1 MKEFAYSEPC
11 LDEEDKKAVLEV
23 LNSKQLEFAYSEPC
37 LDEEDKKA
45 VLEVLN
51 SKQLTQGKRSL
62 LFEEALCEFLGV
74 KHALVFNSATS
85 ALLTLYRNFSD
96 FNADCNEIIT
106 TPISF
111 VATANMLL
119 ESGYK
124 PVFAEIKNDGNID
137 ELALEKLINERTKA
151 IVSVDY
157 AGKSVEIG
165 SIQKLCKRHSLSF
178 LSDSSHA
185 LGSEYQ
191 NKKVGGFALASVFSF
206 HAIKPITTAEG
217 GAVVTNDGELYEKM
231 KLFRSH
237 GMLKK
242 DFFEG
247 EVKSIGHNFRLNEI
261 QSALGLSQLKKAPL
275 LMQKREEIALVYDRI
290 FKDNPYFTPL
300 HPLLKD
306 KSSNHLYPIL
316 MRQKFFTCKKL
327 ILENLHKHGILA
339 QVHYKPIYQY
349 QLYQQLFNTAPL
361 KSAEDFYRAEISLPC
376 HANLDLGSVQNIA
389 HGVLKTFENLKV
401 K

>member
-1 MKEFAYSEPC
+1 MK
-11 LDEEDKKAVLEV
+11 
-23 LNSKQLEFAYSEPC
+23 EFAYSEPC

-62 LFEEALCEFLGV
+62 LFEESLCEFLGV

-96 FNADCNEIIT
+96 FSADCNEIIT
-106 TPISF
+106 TPMSF

-119 ESGYK
+119 ESGYR
-124 PVFAEIKNDGNID
+124 PVFAEVKNDGNID
-137 ELALEKLINERTKA
+137 ELALEKLITKKTKA

-157 AGKSVEIG
+157 AGKSVEIE
-165 SIQKLCKRHSLSF
+165 SIQKLCKKHSLSF

-217 GAVVTNDGELYEKM
+217 GAVVTNNSELYEKM

-316 MRQKFFTCKKL
+316 MDQKFFTFKRS
-327 ILENLHKHGILA
+327 ILESLHKRGILA

-361 KSAEDFYRAEISLPC
+361 KSAEDFYNAEISLPC
-376 HANLDLGSVQNIA
+376 HANLDLENAKAIA
-389 HGVLKTFENLKV
+389 HGVLKTFEDLKIE
-401 K
+401 

>member
-1 MKEFAYSEPC
+1 MK
-11 LDEEDKKAVLEV
+11 
-23 LNSKQLEFAYSEPC
+23 EFAYSEPC

-137 ELALEKLINERTKA
+137 ELVLEKLINEKTKA

-157 AGKSVEIG
+157 AGKSVEIE
-165 SIQKLCKRHSLSF
+165 SLQKLCKKHSLSF

-217 GAVVTNDGELYEKM
+217 GAVVTNDNELYEKM
-231 KLFRSH
+231 KWFRSH
-237 GMLKK
+237 GMIKK

-275 LMQKREEIALVYDRI
+275 LMQKREEIALTYDRI

-327 ILENLHKHGILA
+327 ILENLHKRGILA

-376 HANLDLGSVQNIA
+376 HANLDLESVHNIA
-389 HGVLKTFENLKV
+389 HGVLKTFEDLKIE
-401 K
+401 

>member
-1 MKEFAYSEPC
+1 MK
-11 LDEEDKKAVLEV
+11 
-23 LNSKQLEFAYSEPC
+23 EFAYSEPC

-119 ESGYK
+119 ESGYT
-124 PVFAEIKNDGNID
+124 PVFAGIKNDGNID
-137 ELALEKLINERTKA
+137 ELALEKLINEKTKA

-157 AGKSVEIG
+157 AGKSVEAK
-165 SIQKLCKRHSLSF
+165 SIQKLCKKHSLSF

-191 NKKVGGFALASVFSF
+191 NQKVGGFALASVFSF

-217 GAVVTNDGELYEKM
+217 GAVVTNDSELYEKM

-261 QSALGLSQLKKAPL
+261 QSTLGLSQLKKAPL
-275 LMQKREEIALVYDRI
+275 LMQKREEAALTYDRI

-316 MRQKFFTCKKL
+316 MRQKFFACKKL
-327 ILENLHKHGILA
+327 ILENLHKRGILA

-376 HANLDLGSVQNIA
+376 HANLNLESVQNIA
-389 HGVLKTFENLKV
+389 HGVLKTFENLKIE
-401 K
+401 

>member
-1 MKEFAYSEPC
+1 MK
-11 LDEEDKKAVLEV
+11 
-23 LNSKQLEFAYSEPC
+23 EFAYSEPC

-85 ALLTLYRNFSD
+85 SLLTLYRNFSD

-106 TPISF
+106 TPVSF

-124 PVFAEIKNDGNID
+124 PVFAEVKNDGNID
-137 ELALEKLINERTKA
+137 ELALEKLINEKTKA

-165 SIQKLCKRHSLSF
+165 SIQKLCKKHSLSF

-191 NKKVGGFALASVFSF
+191 NQKVGGFALASVFSF

-217 GAVVTNDGELYEKM
+217 GAVVTNNSELHEKM
-231 KLFRSH
+231 KWFRSH
-237 GMLKK
+237 GMIKK

-247 EVKSIGHNFRLNEI
+247 EVKSVGHNFRLNEI

-275 LMQKREEIALVYDRI
+275 FMQKREEIALTYDRI

-327 ILENLHKHGILA
+327 ILENLHKIGILA

-361 KSAEDFYRAEISLPC
+361 KSAEDFYCAEISLPC
-376 HANLDLGSVQNIA
+376 HANLNLESVQNIA
-389 HGVLKTFENLKV
+389 HGVLKTFEGFNRISSI
-401 K
+401 

>member
-1 MKEFAYSEPC
+1 MK
-11 LDEEDKKAVLEV
+11 
-23 LNSKQLEFAYSEPC
+23 EFAYSEPC

-85 ALLTLYRNFSD
+85 ALLTLYRNFSG

-124 PVFAEIKNDGNID
+124 PVFAGIKNDGNID
-137 ELALEKLINERTKA
+137 ELALEKLINEKTKA

-231 KLFRSH
+231 KWFRSH
-237 GMLKK
+237 GMIKK

-327 ILENLHKHGILA
+327 ILENLHKRGILA

-376 HANLDLGSVQNIA
+376 HANLDLESAQTIA
-389 HGVLKTFENLKV
+389 HGVLKTFEDLKIE
-401 K
+401 

>member
-1 MKEFAYSEPC
+1 MK
-11 LDEEDKKAVLEV
+11 
-23 LNSKQLEFAYSEPC
+23 EFAYSEPC

-124 PVFAEIKNDGNID
+124 PVFAGIKNDGNID
-137 ELALEKLINERTKA
+137 ELALEKLINKRTKA

-157 AGKSVEIG
+157 AGKSVEIE

-217 GAVVTNDGELYEKM
+217 GAVVTNDGELYEKI

-237 GMLKK
+237 GMIKK

-327 ILENLHKHGILA
+327 ILENLHKRGILA

-376 HANLDLGSVQNIA
+376 HANLDLESVQNIA
-389 HGVLKTFENLKV
+389 HGVLKTFENLKIE
-401 K
+401 

>member
-1 MKEFAYSEPC
+1 MK
-11 LDEEDKKAVLEV
+11 
-23 LNSKQLEFAYSEPC
+23 EFAYSEPC

-96 FNADCNEIIT
+96 FSADCNEIIT

-137 ELALEKLINERTKA
+137 ELALEKLINEKTKA

-157 AGKSVEIG
+157 AGKSVEIE

-217 GAVVTNDGELYEKM
+217 GAVVTNDNELYEKM
-231 KLFRSH
+231 KWFRSH
-237 GMLKK
+237 GMIKK

-327 ILENLHKHGILA
+327 ILENLHKRGILA

-361 KSAEDFYRAEISLPC
+361 KSAQDFYRAEISLPC
-376 HANLDLGSVQNIA
+376 HANLDLESVQNIA
-389 HGVLKTFENLKV
+389 HGVLKTFENLKIE
-401 K
+401 

>member
-1 MKEFAYSEPC
+1 MK
-11 LDEEDKKAVLEV
+11 
-23 LNSKQLEFAYSEPC
+23 EFAYSEPC

-85 ALLTLYRNFSD
+85 ALLTLYRNFSG
-96 FNADCNEIIT
+96 FSADRNEIIT

-119 ESGYK
+119 ESGYR
-124 PVFAEIKNDGNID
+124 PVFAEVKNDGNID
-137 ELALEKLINERTKA
+137 ELALEKLITKKTKA

-165 SIQKLCKRHSLSF
+165 SIQKLCKKHSLSF

-185 LGSEYQ
+185 LGSEYHS
-191 NKKVGGFALASVFSF
+191 KKVGGFALASVFSF

-217 GAVVTNDGELYEKM
+217 GAVVTNNSELYEKM

-275 LMQKREEIALVYDRI
+275 LMQKREEIALVYDKI

-316 MRQKFFTCKKL
+316 MDQKFFTFKRS
-327 ILENLHKHGILA
+327 ILESLHKRGILA

-361 KSAEDFYRAEISLPC
+361 KNAEDFYNAEISLPC
-376 HANLDLGSVQNIA
+376 HANLNLESVQNIT
-389 HGVLKTFENLKV
+389 HGVLKTFENLKIE
-401 K
+401 

>member
-1 MKEFAYSEPC
+1 MK
-11 LDEEDKKAVLEV
+11 
-23 LNSKQLEFAYSEPC
+23 EFAYSEPC

-51 SKQLTQGKRSL
+51 SKQLTQGKHSL
-62 LFEEALCEFLGV
+62 LFEEALCEFFGV

-85 ALLTLYRNFSD
+85 ALLTLYRNFSG
-96 FNADCNEIIT
+96 FSAHCNEIIT

-119 ESGYK
+119 ESGYT
-124 PVFAEIKNDGNID
+124 PVFAEVKNDGNID
-137 ELALEKLINERTKA
+137 ELALEKLITKKTKA

-157 AGKSVEIG
+157 AGKSVEVG
-165 SIQKLCKRHSLSF
+165 SIQKLCKKHSLSF

-191 NKKVGGFALASVFSF
+191 NKKAGSFALASVFSF

-217 GAVVTNDGELYEKM
+217 GAVVTNDSELYEKM

-300 HPLLKD
+300 HPLLKYQ
-306 KSSNHLYPIL
+306 SSNHLYPIL
-316 MRQKFFTCKKL
+316 MDQKFFTCKKL
-327 ILENLHKHGILA
+327 ILENLHKRGILA

-361 KSAEDFYRAEISLPC
+361 KSAEDFYNAEISLPC
-376 HANLDLGSVQNIA
+376 HANLNLESVQNIA
-389 HGVLKTFENLKV
+389 HGVLKTFEGFNRMSSI
-401 K
+401 

>member
-1 MKEFAYSEPC
+1 MK
-11 LDEEDKKAVLEV
+11 
-23 LNSKQLEFAYSEPC
+23 EFAYSEPC

-137 ELALEKLINERTKA
+137 ELALEKLINEKTKA
-151 IVSVDY
+151 IVGVDY

-231 KLFRSH
+231 KWFRSH
-237 GMLKK
+237 GMIKK

-327 ILENLHKHGILA
+327 ILENLHKRGILA

-361 KSAEDFYRAEISLPC
+361 KSAENFYRAEISLPC
-376 HANLDLGSVQNIA
+376 HANLNLESAQAIA
-389 HGVLKTFENLKV
+389 HGVLKTFENLKIE
-401 K
+401 

>member
-1 MKEFAYSEPC
+1 MK
-11 LDEEDKKAVLEV
+11 
-23 LNSKQLEFAYSEPC
+23 EFAYSEPC

-137 ELALEKLINERTKA
+137 ELALEKLINKKTKA

-157 AGKSVEIG
+157 AGKSVEIE

-217 GAVVTNDGELYEKM
+217 GAVVTNDGELHEKM

-237 GMLKK
+237 GMIKK

-275 LMQKREEIALVYDRI
+275 LMQKREEVALIYDRI
-290 FKDNPYFTPL
+290 FKDSPYFTPL

-327 ILENLHKHGILA
+327 ILENLHKRGILA

-376 HANLDLGSVQNIA
+376 HANLDLESAQTIA
-389 HGVLKTFENLKV
+389 HGVLKTFEDLKIE
-401 K
+401 

>member
-1 MKEFAYSEPC
+1 MK
-11 LDEEDKKAVLEV
+11 
-23 LNSKQLEFAYSEPC
+23 EFAYSEPC

-85 ALLTLYRNFSD
+85 ALLTLYRNFSE
-96 FNADCNEIIT
+96 FSADCNEIIT

-119 ESGYK
+119 ESGYT
-124 PVFAEIKNDGNID
+124 PVFAGIKNDGNID
-137 ELALEKLINERTKA
+137 ELALEKLITKKTKA

-157 AGKSVEIG
+157 AGKSVEVG
-165 SIQKLCKRHSLSF
+165 SIQKLCKKHSLSF

-217 GAVVTNDGELYEKM
+217 GAVVTNDSELYEKM

-261 QSALGLSQLKKAPL
+261 QSALGLSQLKKAPF
-275 LMQKREEIALVYDRI
+275 LMQKREEAALTYDRI

-327 ILENLHKHGILA
+327 ILESLHKRGILA

-361 KSAEDFYRAEISLPC
+361 KSAEDFYNAEISLPC
-376 HANLDLGSVQNIA
+376 HANLNLENAKAIA
-389 HGVLKTFENLKV
+389 HGVLKTFEGFKID
-401 K
+401 

>member
-1 MKEFAYSEPC
+1 MK
-11 LDEEDKKAVLEV
+11 
-23 LNSKQLEFAYSEPC
+23 EFAYSEPC

-137 ELALEKLINERTKA
+137 ELALEKLINEKTKA

-231 KLFRSH
+231 KWFRSH
-237 GMLKK
+237 GMIKK

-261 QSALGLSQLKKAPL
+261 QSTLGLSQLKKAPL

-327 ILENLHKHGILA
+327 ILENLHKRGILA

-361 KSAEDFYRAEISLPC
+361 KNAENFYRAEISLPC
-376 HANLDLGSVQNIA
+376 HANLDLKSVQNIA
-389 HGVLKTFENLKV
+389 HGVLKTFEDLKIE
-401 K
+401 

>member
-1 MKEFAYSEPC
+1 MK
-11 LDEEDKKAVLEV
+11 
-23 LNSKQLEFAYSEPC
+23 EFAYSEPC

-137 ELALEKLINERTKA
+137 ELALEKLINEKTKA

-157 AGKSVEIG
+157 AGKSVEIE
-165 SIQKLCKRHSLSF
+165 SIQKLCRRHSLSF

-217 GAVVTNDGELYEKM
+217 GAVVTNDNELYEKM
-231 KLFRSH
+231 KWFRSH
-237 GMLKK
+237 GMIKK

-327 ILENLHKHGILA
+327 ILENLHKRGILA

-361 KSAEDFYRAEISLPC
+361 KSAEVFYRAEISLPC
-376 HANLDLGSVQNIA
+376 HANLDLESAQTIA
-389 HGVLKTFENLKV
+389 HGVLKTFENLKIE
-401 K
+401 

>member
-1 MKEFAYSEPC
+1 MK
-11 LDEEDKKAVLEV
+11 
-23 LNSKQLEFAYSEPC
+23 EFAYSEPC

-137 ELALEKLINERTKA
+137 ELALEKLINKKIKA

-217 GAVVTNDGELYEKM
+217 GAVVTNDNELYEKM
-231 KLFRSH
+231 KWFRSH
-237 GMLKK
+237 GMIKK

-327 ILENLHKHGILA
+327 ILENLHKRGILA

-376 HANLDLGSVQNIA
+376 HANLDLESVQNIA
-389 HGVLKTFENLKV
+389 HGVLKTFENLKIE
-401 K
+401 

>member
-1 MKEFAYSEPC
+1 MK
-11 LDEEDKKAVLEV
+11 K
-23 LNSKQLEFAYSEPC
+23 FAYSEPC

-51 SKQLTQGKRSL
+51 SKQLTQGKYSL

-74 KHALVFNSATS
+74 KHALAFNSATS
-85 ALLTLYRNFSD
+85 ALLTLYRNFSG
-96 FNADCNEIIT
+96 FSADRNEIIT

-119 ESGYK
+119 ESGYT
-124 PVFAEIKNDGNID
+124 PVFAEVKNDGNID
-137 ELALEKLINERTKA
+137 ELALEKLITKKTKA
-151 IVSVDY
+151 VVSVDY
-157 AGKSVEIG
+157 AGKSVEIE
-165 SIQKLCKRHSLSF
+165 SIQRLCKKHSLSF

-217 GAVVTNDGELYEKM
+217 GAVVTNDSELYEKM
-231 KLFRSH
+231 KSFRSH
-237 GMLKK
+237 GMIKK

-247 EVKSIGHNFRLNEI
+247 EVKSVGYNFRLNEI
-261 QSALGLSQLKKAPL
+261 QSTLGLSQLKKAPF

-300 HPLLKD
+300 HPLLKHQ
-306 KSSNHLYPIL
+306 SSNHLYPIL
-316 MRQKFFTCKKL
+316 MDQKFFTFKRS
-327 ILENLHKHGILA
+327 ILEFLHKLGILA

-361 KSAEDFYRAEISLPC
+361 KSAQDFYSAEISLPC
-376 HANLDLGSVQNIA
+376 HANLNLESVQNIA
-389 HGVLKTFENLKV
+389 HGVLKTFEGFNRMSSV
-401 K
+401 

>member
-23 LNSKQLEFAYSEPC
+23 LNSKQI
-37 LDEEDKKA
+37 
-45 VLEVLN
+45 
-51 SKQLTQGKRSL
+51 TQGKRSL

-96 FNADCNEIIT
+96 FNAHCNEIIT

-119 ESGYK
+119 ESGYT
-124 PVFAEIKNDGNID
+124 PVFAEVKNDGNID
-137 ELALEKLINERTKA
+137 ELALEKLITKKTKA

-157 AGKSVEIG
+157 AGKSVETK
-165 SIQKLCKRHSLSF
+165 SIQKLCKKHSLSF

-217 GAVVTNDGELYEKM
+217 GAVVTNNSELYEKM

-247 EVKSIGHNFRLNEI
+247 EVKSVGHNFRLNEI

-275 LMQKREEIALVYDRI
+275 LMQKREEIALTYDRI

-327 ILENLHKHGILA
+327 ILENLHKRGILA

-361 KSAEDFYRAEISLPC
+361 KSAEDFYNAEISLPC
-376 HANLDLGSVQNIA
+376 HANLNLESVQNIA
-389 HGVLKTFENLKV
+389 HGVLKTFEGFKIE
-401 K
+401 

>member
-1 MKEFAYSEPC
+1 MK
-11 LDEEDKKAVLEV
+11 K
-23 LNSKQLEFAYSEPC
+23 FAYSEPC

-51 SKQLTQGKRSL
+51 SKQLTQGKYSL

-74 KHALVFNSATS
+74 KHALAFNSATS

-96 FNADCNEIIT
+96 FNADRNEIIT

-124 PVFAEIKNDGNID
+124 PVFAEVKNDGNID
-137 ELALEKLINERTKA
+137 ELVLEKLITKKTKA

-157 AGKSVEIG
+157 AGKSVEAG
-165 SIQKLCKRHSLSF
+165 SIQKLCKKHSLSF

-217 GAVVTNDGELYEKM
+217 GAVVTNDSELYEKM
-231 KLFRSH
+231 KSFRSH

-261 QSALGLSQLKKAPL
+261 QSALGLSQLKKAPFL
-275 LMQKREEIALVYDRI
+275 RQKREEIALTYDRI

-300 HPLLKD
+300 HPLLKHQ
-306 KSSNHLYPIL
+306 SSNHLYPIL
-316 MRQKFFTCKKL
+316 MRQKFFTFKRS
-327 ILENLHKHGILA
+327 ILESLHKLGILA

-361 KSAEDFYRAEISLPC
+361 KSAQDFYDAEISLPC
-376 HANLDLGSVQNIA
+376 HANLDLESVQSIA
-389 HGVLKTFENLKV
+389 HGVLKTFEGFNRISSI
-401 K
+401 

>member
-1 MKEFAYSEPC
+1 MK
-11 LDEEDKKAVLEV
+11 
-23 LNSKQLEFAYSEPC
+23 EFAYSEPC

-85 ALLTLYRNFSD
+85 ALLTLYRNFSG
-96 FNADCNEIIT
+96 FSADCNEIIT

-111 VATANMLL
+111 VATASMLL

-124 PVFAEIKNDGNID
+124 PVFAEVKNDGNID
-137 ELALEKLINERTKA
+137 ELALEKLITKKTKA

-157 AGKSVEIG
+157 SGKSVEIG
-165 SIQKLCKRHSLSF
+165 SIQKLCKKHSLSF

-191 NKKVGGFALASVFSF
+191 NKKVGSFALASVFSF

-217 GAVVTNDGELYEKM
+217 GAVVTNDSELHEKM
-231 KLFRSH
+231 KSFRSH
-237 GMLKK
+237 GMIKK

-261 QSALGLSQLKKAPL
+261 QSALGLSQLKKAPF
-275 LMQKREEIALVYDRI
+275 LMQKREEAALVYDRI

-316 MRQKFFTCKKL
+316 MHQKFFIFKKL
-327 ILENLHKHGILA
+327 ILENLHKLGILA

-361 KSAEDFYRAEISLPC
+361 KSAEDFYNAEISLPC
-376 HANLDLGSVQNIA
+376 HANLNLESVQNIA
-389 HGVLKTFENLKV
+389 HSVLKTFESFNRISSI
-401 K
+401 

>member
-1 MKEFAYSEPC
+1 MK
-11 LDEEDKKAVLEV
+11 
-23 LNSKQLEFAYSEPC
+23 EFAYSEPC

-96 FNADCNEIIT
+96 FSADCNEIIT

-137 ELALEKLINERTKA
+137 ELALEKLINKKTKA

-231 KLFRSH
+231 KWFRSH
-237 GMLKK
+237 GMIKK

-327 ILENLHKHGILA
+327 ILENLHKRGILA

-361 KSAEDFYRAEISLPC
+361 KSAQDFYRAEISLPC
-376 HANLDLGSVQNIA
+376 HANLDLESVQNIA
-389 HGVLKTFENLKV
+389 HGVLKTFEDLKIE
-401 K
+401 

>member
-1 MKEFAYSEPC
+1 MKLFAYSEPC

-23 LNSKQLEFAYSEPC
+23 LNSKQI
-37 LDEEDKKA
+37 
-45 VLEVLN
+45 
-51 SKQLTQGKRSL
+51 TQGKRSL

-119 ESGYK
+119 ESGYR
-124 PVFAEIKNDGNID
+124 PVFAEVKNDGNID
-137 ELALEKLINERTKA
+137 ELALEKLITKKTKA

-165 SIQKLCKRHSLSF
+165 SIQKLCKKHSLSF

-185 LGSEYQ
+185 LGSEYHS
-191 NKKVGGFALASVFSF
+191 KKVGGFALASVFSF

-217 GAVVTNDGELYEKM
+217 GAVVTNDSELYEKM

-316 MRQKFFTCKKL
+316 MDQKFFTFKRS
-327 ILENLHKHGILA
+327 ILESLHKRGILA

-361 KSAEDFYRAEISLPC
+361 KSAEDFYNAEISLPC
-376 HANLDLGSVQNIA
+376 HANLNLESVQNIA
-389 HGVLKTFENLKV
+389 HGVLKTFESFNRMSPI
-401 K
+401 

>member
-1 MKEFAYSEPC
+1 MK
-11 LDEEDKKAVLEV
+11 
-23 LNSKQLEFAYSEPC
+23 EFAYSEPC

-124 PVFAEIKNDGNID
+124 PVFAGIKNDGNID
-137 ELALEKLINERTKA
+137 ELALEKLINEKTKA

-157 AGKSVEIG
+157 AGKSVEIE
-165 SIQKLCKRHSLSF
+165 SIQELCKKHSLSF

-217 GAVVTNDGELYEKM
+217 GAVVTNDSELYEKM

-275 LMQKREEIALVYDRI
+275 LMQKREEIALTYDRI

-316 MRQKFFTCKKL
+316 MRQKFFACKKL
-327 ILENLHKHGILA
+327 ILENLHKRGILA

-361 KSAEDFYRAEISLPC
+361 KSAEVFYRAEISLPC
-376 HANLDLGSVQNIA
+376 HANLNLESVQKIA
-389 HGVLKTFENLKV
+389 HGVLKTFEDLKIE
-401 K
+401 

>member
-1 MKEFAYSEPC
+1 MK
-11 LDEEDKKAVLEV
+11 
-23 LNSKQLEFAYSEPC
+23 EFAYSEPC

-85 ALLTLYRNFSD
+85 ALLTLYRNFSG
-96 FNADCNEIIT
+96 FSADRNEIIT

-119 ESGYK
+119 ESGYT
-124 PVFAEIKNDGNID
+124 PVFAGIKNDGNID
-137 ELALEKLINERTKA
+137 ELALEKLITKKTKA

-157 AGKSVEIG
+157 AGKSVEIE
-165 SIQKLCKRHSLSF
+165 SIQKLCKKHSLSF

-217 GAVVTNDGELYEKM
+217 GAVVTNNSELYEKM

-261 QSALGLSQLKKAPL
+261 QSALGLSQLKKAPF

-327 ILENLHKHGILA
+327 ILENLHKRGILA

-376 HANLDLGSVQNIA
+376 HANLNLESIQNIA
-389 HGVLKTFENLKV
+389 HGVLKTFEGFNRISSI
-401 K
+401 

>member
-1 MKEFAYSEPC
+1 MK
-11 LDEEDKKAVLEV
+11 
-23 LNSKQLEFAYSEPC
+23 EFAYSEPC

-85 ALLTLYRNFSD
+85 ALLTLYRNFSG

-124 PVFAEIKNDGNID
+124 PVFAGIKNDGNID
-137 ELALEKLINERTKA
+137 ELALEKLINEKTKA

-157 AGKSVEIG
+157 AGKSVEAK
-165 SIQKLCKRHSLSF
+165 SIQKLCKKHSLSF

-191 NKKVGGFALASVFSF
+191 NQKVGGFALASVFSF

-217 GAVVTNDGELYEKM
+217 GAVVTNDSELHEKM
-231 KLFRSH
+231 KWFRSH

-275 LMQKREEIALVYDRI
+275 FMQKREEIALTYDRI

-327 ILENLHKHGILA
+327 ILENLHKRGILA

-361 KSAEDFYRAEISLPC
+361 KSAENFYYAEISLPC
-376 HANLDLGSVQNIA
+376 HANLNLESVQNIA
-389 HGVLKTFENLKV
+389 HGVLKTFEGFNRISSI
-401 K
+401 

>member
-1 MKEFAYSEPC
+1 MK
-11 LDEEDKKAVLEV
+11 
-23 LNSKQLEFAYSEPC
+23 EFAYSEPC

-137 ELALEKLINERTKA
+137 ELALEKLINEKTKA

-217 GAVVTNDGELYEKM
+217 GAVVTNDSELHEKM
-231 KLFRSH
+231 KWFRSH

-327 ILENLHKHGILA
+327 ILENLHKRGILA

-361 KSAEDFYRAEISLPC
+361 KSAQDFYRAEISLPC
-376 HANLDLGSVQNIA
+376 HANLDLESVQNIA
-389 HGVLKTFENLKV
+389 HGVLKTFEDLKV
-401 K
+401 E

>member
-1 MKEFAYSEPC
+1 MK
-11 LDEEDKKAVLEV
+11 K
-23 LNSKQLEFAYSEPC
+23 FAYSEPC

-51 SKQLTQGKRSL
+51 SKQLTQGKYSL

-74 KHALVFNSATS
+74 KHALAFNSATS
-85 ALLTLYRNFSD
+85 ALLTLYRNFSE
-96 FNADCNEIIT
+96 FSADCNEIIT

-124 PVFAEIKNDGNID
+124 PVFAEIKNDGNVD
-137 ELALEKLINERTKA
+137 ELALEKLITKKTKA

-157 AGKSVEIG
+157 AGKSVEVG

-217 GAVVTNDGELYEKM
+217 GAVVTNNSELYEKM
-231 KLFRSH
+231 KWFRSH
-237 GMLKK
+237 GMIKK

-275 LMQKREEIALVYDRI
+275 LMQKREEIALTYDRI

-327 ILENLHKHGILA
+327 ILENLHKRGILA

-361 KSAEDFYRAEISLPC
+361 KSAEIFYRAEISLPC
-376 HANLDLGSVQNIA
+376 HANLDLESVQNIA
-389 HGVLKTFENLKV
+389 HGVLKTFEDLKV
-401 K
+401 E

>member
-1 MKEFAYSEPC
+1 MK
-11 LDEEDKKAVLEV
+11 
-23 LNSKQLEFAYSEPC
+23 EFAYSEPC

-137 ELALEKLINERTKA
+137 ELALEKLINEKTKA

-157 AGKSVEIG
+157 AGKSVEIE
-165 SIQKLCKRHSLSF
+165 SIQRLCKRHSLSF

-217 GAVVTNDGELYEKM
+217 GAVVTNDSELHEKM
-231 KLFRSH
+231 KWFRSH

-247 EVKSIGHNFRLNEI
+247 EVKSIGYNFRLNEI

-275 LMQKREEIALVYDRI
+275 LMQKREEIALTYDRI

-327 ILENLHKHGILA
+327 ILENLHKRGILA

-361 KSAEDFYRAEISLPC
+361 KNAEDFYRAEISLPC
-376 HANLDLGSVQNIA
+376 HANLNLESAQTIA
-389 HGVLKTFENLKV
+389 HGVLKTFEDLKID
-401 K
+401 KFHL

>member
-1 MKEFAYSEPC
+1 MK
-11 LDEEDKKAVLEV
+11 
-23 LNSKQLEFAYSEPC
+23 EFAYSEPC

-85 ALLTLYRNFSD
+85 ALLTLYRNFSG

-137 ELALEKLINERTKA
+137 ELALEKLINKKTKA

-231 KLFRSH
+231 KWFRSH
-237 GMLKK
+237 GMIKK

-327 ILENLHKHGILA
+327 ILENLHKRGILA

-361 KSAEDFYRAEISLPC
+361 KSAENFYCAEISLPC

-389 HGVLKTFENLKV
+389 HGVLKTFENLKIE
-401 K
+401 

>member
-1 MKEFAYSEPC
+1 MK
-11 LDEEDKKAVLEV
+11 
-23 LNSKQLEFAYSEPC
+23 EFAYSEPC

-85 ALLTLYRNFSD
+85 ALLTLYRNFSP

-137 ELALEKLINERTKA
+137 ELALKKLINERTKA

-231 KLFRSH
+231 KWFRSH
-237 GMLKK
+237 GMIKK

-327 ILENLHKHGILA
+327 ILENLHKRGILA

-376 HANLDLGSVQNIA
+376 HANLDLESAQTIA
-389 HGVLKTFENLKV
+389 HGVLKTFENLKIE
-401 K
+401 

>member
-1 MKEFAYSEPC
+1 MK
-11 LDEEDKKAVLEV
+11 
-23 LNSKQLEFAYSEPC
+23 EFAYSEPC

-85 ALLTLYRNFSD
+85 ALLTLYRNFSG

-124 PVFAEIKNDGNID
+124 PVFAEVKNDGNID

-231 KLFRSH
+231 KWFRSH

-275 LMQKREEIALVYDRI
+275 LMQKREEIALTYDRI

-327 ILENLHKHGILA
+327 ILENLHKRGILA

-349 QLYQQLFNTAPL
+349 QLYQQLFNTTPL
-361 KSAEDFYRAEISLPC
+361 KSAQDFYRAEISLPC
-376 HANLDLGSVQNIA
+376 HANLDLESVQNIA
-389 HGVLKTFENLKV
+389 HGVLKTFEDLKIE
-401 K
+401 

>member
-1 MKEFAYSEPC
+1 MK
-11 LDEEDKKAVLEV
+11 
-23 LNSKQLEFAYSEPC
+23 EFAYSEPC

-137 ELALEKLINERTKA
+137 ELALEKLINEKTKA

-157 AGKSVEIG
+157 AGKSVEIE

-231 KLFRSH
+231 KWFRSH

-275 LMQKREEIALVYDRI
+275 LMQKREEIALTYDRI

-327 ILENLHKHGILA
+327 ILENLHKRGILA

-376 HANLDLGSVQNIA
+376 HANLDLESVQNIS
-389 HGVLKTFENLKV
+389 HGVLKTFEGFKIE
-401 K
+401 

>member
-1 MKEFAYSEPC
+1 MK
-11 LDEEDKKAVLEV
+11 
-23 LNSKQLEFAYSEPC
+23 EFAYSEPC

-51 SKQLTQGKRSL
+51 SKQLTQGKHSL

-96 FNADCNEIIT
+96 FNAHCNEIIT

-119 ESGYK
+119 ESGYR
-124 PVFAEIKNDGNID
+124 PVFAEVKNDGNID
-137 ELALEKLINERTKA
+137 ELALEKLITKKTKA

-157 AGKSVEIG
+157 AGKSVEIE
-165 SIQKLCKRHSLSF
+165 SIQKLCKKHSLSF

-217 GAVVTNDGELYEKM
+217 GAVVTNDSELYEKM

-247 EVKSIGHNFRLNEI
+247 EVKNIGHNFRLNEI
-261 QSALGLSQLKKAPL
+261 QSALGLSQLKKAPFL
-275 LMQKREEIALVYDRI
+275 RQKREEIALVYDRI

-327 ILENLHKHGILA
+327 ILENLHKRGILA

-361 KSAEDFYRAEISLPC
+361 KSAEDFYNAEISLPC
-376 HANLDLGSVQNIA
+376 HANLNLESVQNIA
-389 HGVLKTFENLKV
+389 HGVLKTFEGFNRISSI
-401 K
+401 

>member
-1 MKEFAYSEPC
+1 MK
-11 LDEEDKKAVLEV
+11 
-23 LNSKQLEFAYSEPC
+23 EFAYSEPC

-96 FNADCNEIIT
+96 FSADCNEIIT

-137 ELALEKLINERTKA
+137 ELALEKLINKKTKA

-217 GAVVTNDGELYEKM
+217 GAVVTNDRKLYEKM

-327 ILENLHKHGILA
+327 ILENLHKCGILA
-339 QVHYKPIYQY
+339 QVHYRPIYQY

-376 HANLDLGSVQNIA
+376 HANLDLESVQNIA
-389 HGVLKTFENLKV
+389 HGVLKTFEGFKIE
-401 K
+401 

>member
-1 MKEFAYSEPC
+1 MK
-11 LDEEDKKAVLEV
+11 
-23 LNSKQLEFAYSEPC
+23 EFAYSEPC

-137 ELALEKLINERTKA
+137 ELALEKLINKKTKA

-157 AGKSVEIG
+157 AGKSVEIE

-217 GAVVTNDGELYEKM
+217 GAVVTNDGELHEKM
-231 KLFRSH
+231 KWFRSH
-237 GMLKK
+237 GMIKK

-275 LMQKREEIALVYDRI
+275 LMQKREEVALIYDRI
-290 FKDNPYFTPL
+290 FKDSPYFTPL

-327 ILENLHKHGILA
+327 ILENLHKRGILA

-361 KSAEDFYRAEISLPC
+361 KNAEDFYRAEISLPC
-376 HANLDLGSVQNIA
+376 HANLDLESAQTIA
-389 HGVLKTFENLKV
+389 HGVLKTFENLKIE
-401 K
+401 

>member
-1 MKEFAYSEPC
+1 MK
-11 LDEEDKKAVLEV
+11 
-23 LNSKQLEFAYSEPC
+23 EFAYSEPC

-137 ELALEKLINERTKA
+137 ELVLEKLINEKTKA

-231 KLFRSH
+231 KWFRSH
-237 GMLKK
+237 GMIKK

-261 QSALGLSQLKKAPL
+261 QSALGLSQLKKAPF

-361 KSAEDFYRAEISLPC
+361 KNAEDFYRAEISLPC
-376 HANLDLGSVQNIA
+376 HANLDLESVQNIA
-389 HGVLKTFENLKV
+389 HGVLKTFENLKIE
-401 K
+401 

>member
-1 MKEFAYSEPC
+1 MK
-11 LDEEDKKAVLEV
+11 
-23 LNSKQLEFAYSEPC
+23 EFAYSEPC

-96 FNADCNEIIT
+96 FSADCNEIIT

-137 ELALEKLINERTKA
+137 ELALEKLINEKTKA

-157 AGKSVEIG
+157 AGKSVEIE

-185 LGSEYQ
+185 LGREYQ

-231 KLFRSH
+231 KWFRSH
-237 GMLKK
+237 GMIKK

-261 QSALGLSQLKKAPL
+261 QSALGLSQLKKAPF
-275 LMQKREEIALVYDRI
+275 LMQKREEIALTYDRI

-361 KSAEDFYRAEISLPC
+361 KSAQDFYRAEISLPC
-376 HANLDLGSVQNIA
+376 HANLNLESTQTIA
-389 HGVLKTFENLKV
+389 HGVLKTFEGFKIE
-401 K
+401 

>member
-23 LNSKQLEFAYSEPC
+23 LNSKQI
-37 LDEEDKKA
+37 
-45 VLEVLN
+45 
-51 SKQLTQGKRSL
+51 TQGKRSL

-85 ALLTLYRNFSD
+85 ALLTLYRNFSG
-96 FNADCNEIIT
+96 FSADCNEIIT

-119 ESGYK
+119 ESGYT
-124 PVFAEIKNDGNID
+124 PVFAGIKNDGNID
-137 ELALEKLINERTKA
+137 ELALEKLITKKTKA

-157 AGKSVEIG
+157 AGKSVEIE
-165 SIQKLCKRHSLSF
+165 SIQKLCKKHSLSF

-217 GAVVTNDGELYEKM
+217 GAVVTNDSELYEKM

-247 EVKSIGHNFRLNEI
+247 EVKSVGHNFRLNEI
-261 QSALGLSQLKKAPL
+261 QSALGLSQLKKAPF
-275 LMQKREEIALVYDRI
+275 LMQKREEIALTYDRI

-316 MRQKFFTCKKL
+316 MRQKFFACKKL
-327 ILENLHKHGILA
+327 ILENLHKRGILA

-361 KSAEDFYRAEISLPC
+361 KSAEDFYNAEISLPC
-376 HANLDLGSVQNIA
+376 HANLNLESVQNIA
-389 HGVLKTFENLKV
+389 HGVLKTFEGFNRISSV
-401 K
+401 

>member
-1 MKEFAYSEPC
+1 MK
-11 LDEEDKKAVLEV
+11 
-23 LNSKQLEFAYSEPC
+23 EFAYSEPC

-96 FNADCNEIIT
+96 FSADCNEIIT

-185 LGSEYQ
+185 LGSEHQ

-217 GAVVTNDGELYEKM
+217 GAVVTNDSELYEKM
-231 KLFRSH
+231 KWFRSH
-237 GMLKK
+237 GMIKK

-275 LMQKREEIALVYDRI
+275 LMQKREEIALTYDRI

-327 ILENLHKHGILA
+327 ILENLHKRGILA

-361 KSAEDFYRAEISLPC
+361 KSAENFYRAEISLPC
-376 HANLDLGSVQNIA
+376 HANLDLESVQNIA
-389 HGVLKTFENLKV
+389 HGVLKTFEDLKIE
-401 K
+401 

>member
-1 MKEFAYSEPC
+1 MK
-11 LDEEDKKAVLEV
+11 
-23 LNSKQLEFAYSEPC
+23 EFAYSEPC

-137 ELALEKLINERTKA
+137 ELALEKLINEKTKA

-217 GAVVTNDGELYEKM
+217 GAVVTNDSELYEKM
-231 KLFRSH
+231 KWFRSH

-275 LMQKREEIALVYDRI
+275 LMQKREEIALIYDRI

-316 MRQKFFTCKKL
+316 MRQKFFACKKL
-327 ILENLHKHGILA
+327 ILENLHERGILA

-376 HANLDLGSVQNIA
+376 HANLNLESAQTIA
-389 HGVLKTFENLKV
+389 HGVLKTFEDLKIE
-401 K
+401 

>member
-1 MKEFAYSEPC
+1 MK
-11 LDEEDKKAVLEV
+11 
-23 LNSKQLEFAYSEPC
+23 EFAYSEPC

-85 ALLTLYRNFSD
+85 ALLTLYKNFSD

-124 PVFAEIKNDGNID
+124 PIFAEIKNDGNID
-137 ELALEKLINERTKA
+137 ELALEKLINKKTKA

-231 KLFRSH
+231 KWFRSH
-237 GMLKK
+237 GMIKK

-275 LMQKREEIALVYDRI
+275 LMQKREEIALAYDRI

-361 KSAEDFYRAEISLPC
+361 KSAEDFYHAEISLPC
-376 HANLDLGSVQNIA
+376 HANLDLKSVQNIA
-389 HGVLKTFENLKV
+389 HGVLKTFESFKIE
-401 K
+401 